1 MGLPAVANDFDFEE
15 QAHRIESD
23 ELLNDFYG
31 AEKLRKSPEQFVF
44 DQVKKLNTDQ
54 RAAFDRITSSILG
67 RDDHRLFFLEGAG
80 GCGK

>member
-1 MGLPAVANDFDFEE
+1 MGLPAVSNDFDFEE
-15 QAHRIESD
+15 QAQQIESD

-31 AEKLRKSPEQFVF
+31 AEKFRKSPEQFVL

-54 RAAFDRITSSILG
+54 RSAFDRITSAILA
-67 RDDHRLFFLEGAG
+67 RDDQRLFFLEGAG